1 LALDIIDRDGLA
13 ALNMRR
19 LAAEAGV
26 KPMSLYHHFPNKEAI
41 LDGVAECIAA
51 AALGDAAEALED
63 AAGAPGHAAGALEV
77 AADGRPAGGNGEAR
91 PGGAAPKARPGGA
104 ALEARRNGAALEARS
119 GGPTAPAREA
129 GGDWRERARLLFVGL
144 YELVQAHPRAL
155 PLISTGVL
163 RTPSGRRWMEE
174 LMGVLLGAGFTPDE
188 AAELYHTV
196 GGFTLG
202 LGYAG
207 LLSLEVPAAQIVA
220 ELAGHR
226 QEYPNLLSVGL
237 RLARWDRPD
246 EFATGL
252 DTLLG
257 HYAERGRGGAAPAG
271 RGRR

>member
-1 LALDIIDRDGLA
+1 MTAGARPTLTRRRILQLALDIIDREGLP

-51 AALGDAAEALED
+51 AALGDAAEADRGDASGETGTAAEATGRD
-63 AAGAPGHAAGALEV
+63 ATSRGAAGRAGQ
-77 AADGRPAGGNGEAR
+77 
-91 PGGAAPKARPGGA
+91 
-104 ALEARRNGAALEARS
+104 
-119 GGPTAPAREA
+119 TRE
-129 GGDWRERARLLFVGL
+129 DWRARVRLLFVGL

-155 PLISTGVL
+155 PLISTGVF
-163 RTPSGRRWMEE
+163 RTPSGRRWMEQ
-174 LMGVLLGAGFTPDE
+174 LMGVLLEAGFTPDQ

-207 LLSLEVPAAQIVA
+207 LLSLEVQPARIVA

-226 QEYPNLLSVGL
+226 DQYPNLLAVGL
-237 RLARWDRPD
+237 RLADWDRPD

-252 DTLLG
+252 DTLLD
-257 HYAERGRGGAAPAG
+257 HYAARPPR
-271 RGRR
+271 RKGRR